1 MAKPAPRADLAAA
14 PPPHPPA
21 GAHLGAFLELLQVG
35 GEIAAKIDTWVRDGG
50 TLTGP
55 DRDILTAAA
64 AQAEVALSRLRRTLR
79 EMA

>member
-1 MAKPAPRADLAAA
+1 MASPAPSTTDLAA
-14 PPPHPPA
+14 PR
-21 GAHLGAFLELLQVG
+21 LGGFLELLQVG

-55 DRDILTAAA
+55 DRDRLTAAA
-64 AQAEVALSRLRRTLR
+64 AQAEVALSCLRRTLR